1 MKTVRLITCDGAFQA
16 RLIQG
21 ALENEGIASVLHNEN
36 TSNILR
42 GFTPTISGVDIFVY
56 EDDYERAMALLERNQ
71 MIPEQ
76 LKYCPCCHSPHIKF
90 VLKKSHSFR
99 AFMAAIFSILAG
111 APPGTCIGNMYAKTV
126 GRTLKRPWH
135 DKEKRHKTP
144 PHPTQNE
151 HQTCTI
157 HRYARHHGH
166 IRPRPEIHEGKRKP
180 LPMDRRLS
188 FGRTHGNGNPTR
200 TLLRLR
206 KRNGR
211 RGSHILLFGGKR
223 PYLFSYRREMAE

>member
-1 MKTVRLITCDGAFQA
+1 MKSGPWPRKDAQNTSDILSNKFDRLMKTVRLITCDGAFQA

-76 LKYCPCCHSPHIKF
+76 LKYCPCCHSPYIKF

-111 APPGTCIGNMYAKTV
+111 APPGTTHWEYVCKDCGAHFETPTA
-126 GRTLKRPWH
+126 RQR
-135 DKEKRHKTP
+135 KETQATTTP
-144 PHPTQNE
+144 DT
-151 HQTCTI
+151 
-157 HRYARHHGH
+157 
-166 IRPRPEIHEGKRKP
+166 K
-180 LPMDRRLS
+180 
-188 FGRTHGNGNPTR
+188 
-200 TLLRLR
+200 
-206 KRNGR
+206 
-211 RGSHILLFGGKR
+211 
-223 PYLFSYRREMAE
+223 

>member
-99 AFMAAIFSILAG
+99 AFMAAIFSIR
-111 APPGTCIGNMYAKTV
+111 IGNMYAKTV

>member
-71 MIPEQ
+71 MIPDQ
-76 LKYCPCCHSPHIKF
+76 LKYCPCCHSPYIKF

-111 APPGTCIGNMYAKTV
+111 APPGTTHWEYVCKDCGAHFETPTA
-126 GRTLKRPWH
+126 RQR
-135 DKEKRHKTP
+135 KETQDTTTP
-144 PHPTQNE
+144 DT
-151 HQTCTI
+151 
-157 HRYARHHGH
+157 
-166 IRPRPEIHEGKRKP
+166 K
-180 LPMDRRLS
+180 
-188 FGRTHGNGNPTR
+188 
-200 TLLRLR
+200 
-206 KRNGR
+206 
-211 RGSHILLFGGKR
+211 
-223 PYLFSYRREMAE
+223 

>member
-90 VLKKSHSFR
+90 VLKKFQGVH
-99 AFMAAIFSILAG
+99 
-111 APPGTCIGNMYAKTV
+111 
-126 GRTLKRPWH
+126 GR
-135 DKEKRHKTP
+135 
-144 PHPTQNE
+144 
-151 HQTCTI
+151 
-157 HRYARHHGH
+157 H
-166 IRPRPEIHEGKRKP
+166 IQYP
-180 LPMDRRLS
+180 
-188 FGRTHGNGNPTR
+188 
-200 TLLRLR
+200 
-206 KRNGR
+206 GR
-211 RGSHILLFGGKR
+211 RTSGHDALGICMQRLWGAL
-223 PYLFSYRREMAE
+223 

>member
-56 EDDYERAMALLERNQ
+56 
-71 MIPEQ
+71 
-76 LKYCPCCHSPHIKF
+76 IKF

-111 APPGTCIGNMYAKTV
+111 APPGTTHWEYVCKDCEAHFETPV
-126 GRTLKRPWH
+126 ARQR
-135 DKEKRHKTP
+135 KETQDTTTP
-144 PHPTQNE
+144 DT
-151 HQTCTI
+151 
-157 HRYARHHGH
+157 
-166 IRPRPEIHEGKRKP
+166 K
-180 LPMDRRLS
+180 
-188 FGRTHGNGNPTR
+188 
-200 TLLRLR
+200 
-206 KRNGR
+206 
-211 RGSHILLFGGKR
+211 
-223 PYLFSYRREMAE
+223 

>member
-99 AFMAAIFSILAG
+99 AFMAAIFNVSSI
-111 APPGTCIGNMYAKTV
+111 
-126 GRTLKRPWH
+126 
-135 DKEKRHKTP
+135 
-144 PHPTQNE
+144 
-151 HQTCTI
+151 
-157 HRYARHHGH
+157 
-166 IRPRPEIHEGKRKP
+166 
-180 LPMDRRLS
+180 
-188 FGRTHGNGNPTR
+188 
-200 TLLRLR
+200 
-206 KRNGR
+206 
-211 RGSHILLFGGKR
+211 
-223 PYLFSYRREMAE
+223 